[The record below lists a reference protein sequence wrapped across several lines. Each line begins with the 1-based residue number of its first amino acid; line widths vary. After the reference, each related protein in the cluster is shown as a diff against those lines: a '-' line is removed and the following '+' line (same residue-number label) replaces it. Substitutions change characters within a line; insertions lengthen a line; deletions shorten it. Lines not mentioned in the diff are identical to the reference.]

1 MGIDNYTDQ
10 EIAKAI
16 LRRNTYITK
25 EYLYKKCYPLFKALY
40 NKYETDSLEVKE
52 FIHEIYVFLLT
63 PSKTSKICPLQTYR
77 AEGSLFTWLKLVGRT
92 YCHTQFRKKSSIR
105 IEQIDIS
112 DIFDSATP
120 SVDIDM
126 SRINRMDVERIL
138 ELMPN
143 KRYSK
148 LIRLRYLEQKT
159 NEETAA
165 ELGMTMDNYY
175 NKHKLAKAQFMKI
188 YNQEGLL

>member
-1 MGIDNYTDQ
+1 MFKSLFDN
-10 EIAKAI
+10 
-16 LRRNTYITK
+16 
-25 EYLYKKCYPLFKALY
+25 
-40 NKYETDSLEVKE
+40 YETDCTEVKE
-52 FIHEIYVFLLT
+52 FIHEIYAFLLT
-63 PSKTSKICPLQTYR
+63 PNKTTKTCPLMTFPG
-77 AEGSLFTWLKLVGRT
+77 EGSFYSWLKLVGRT
-92 YCHTQFRKKSSIR
+92 YCHAQFRKKSVIK
-105 IEQIDIS
+105 IELIDIS
-112 DIFDSATP
+112 DIFDSAAP

>member
-1 MGIDNYTDQ
+1 MFKSLFDN
-10 EIAKAI
+10 
-16 LRRNTYITK
+16 
-25 EYLYKKCYPLFKALY
+25 
-40 NKYETDSLEVKE
+40 YETDCTEVKE
-52 FIHEIYVFLLT
+52 FIHEIYAFLLT
-63 PSKTSKICPLQTYR
+63 PNKTTKTCPLMTFPG
-77 AEGSLFTWLKLVGRT
+77 EGSFYSWLKLVGRT
-92 YCHTQFRKKSSIR
+92 YCHAQFRKKSVIK
-105 IEQIDIS
+105 IELIDIS
-112 DIFDSATP
+112 DIFDSAAP

-126 SRINRMDVERIL
+126 SRINRIDVERIL
-138 ELMPN
+138 ELMQN

-148 LIRLRYLEQKT
+148 LIRLRYLELKT